1 MQELTTAP
9 IPPSQVWSCL
19 AKDPPA
25 IGPALACIALGL
37 IDVADETGVT
47 LLHMACQRGL
57 EVRSIAL

>member
-1 MQELTTAP
+1 M
-9 IPPSQVWSCL
+9 
-19 AKDPPA
+19 
-25 IGPALACIALGL
+25 GPALACIALGL